1 MKKNW
6 TMRVA
11 LLVVAL
17 TLITSCFVGGTFAKY
32 VTGASY
38 EDTARVA
45 KFGVVIEAEGEGLFA
60 KEYDTDDDTYDGE
73 LTVQAEEEVVAPGT
87 TYAGDEPIS
96 FAISGTPEVAVRV
109 TIEFGKDFKDVV
121 LPKGTYRD
129 YTVSDPDAEFT
140 LAEDYHP
147 IVYTLKEGDKVIV
160 SGTLEEVKDAVADFA
175 TGKDYAPGTVFNTE
189 FTLTWAW
196 AFEHGETEE
205 EIALYDAADTY
216 LGNVAAGIV
225 TAESAEPAE
234 PVTEAP
240 EGGDVAADDEI
251 STTINFDVTI
261 TVTQID

>member
-32 VTGASY
+32 VTGTSID
-38 EDTARVA
+38 DTARVA
-45 KFGVVIEAEGEGLFA
+45 KFGVVITAEGGSLFA

-109 TIEFGKDFKDVV
+109 AITFDENSFSDVI
-121 LPKGTYRD
+121 LPAGEYRD
-129 YTVSDPDAEFT
+129 FTVSDPDAKFT
-140 LAEDYHP
+140 LDADYTP
-147 IVYTLKEGDKVIV
+147 VVYTLKEGDREIA
-160 SGTLEEVKDAVADFA
+160 SGSLTAIKTAIADFA
-175 TGKDYAPGTVFNTE
+175 TGKDYAPGTEFNTS

-196 AFEHGETEE
+196 AFEGN
-205 EIALYDAADTY
+205 DKADTF
-216 LGNVAAGIV
+216 LGNIAAGAV
-225 TAESAEPAE
+225 
-234 PVTEAP
+234 EAP
-240 EGGDVAADDEI
+240 EGA
-251 STTINFDVTI
+251 STTIAFNATI